1 MADGGQ
7 VWHFA
12 ENHGHVDALAGQK
25 AAIDG
30 LLDEGKA
37 SLAKLA
43 SVWGG
48 SGSEAYQAV
57 QQRWDNTALELNNA
71 LLSLAHAIGS
81 SNEDMAGVESGVTG
95 SFG

>member
-1 MADGGQ
+1 MAQ
-7 VWHFA
+7 VWRFA
-12 ENHGHVDALAGQK
+12 ENHTHVGTIMAHKG
-25 AAIDG
+25 AIDG

-71 LLSLAHAIGS
+71 LASLAHAVGE
-81 SNEDMAGVESGVTG
+81 SNTDMAGVEGNVTG